1 MHAYHRCQHLIAKND
16 GDHYNDT
23 DDGGA
28 SIAILPQ
35 ETGGLT
41 PAQLERAH
49 LGSTSEPCEKENGQ
63 ALATTLLRKTSH
75 KTCHKACFTDGAQR
89 VWNEALVETQ
99 KVALKTASSSSSSN
113 LSVEDAVKQ
122 WLNENTPA
130 INEKVEQV
138 RLQLAKEAEPEL
150 KRAEELAAKGLIYG
164 TGGAVS
170 EEERARRAK
179 EAKSVD
185 KKTRD
190 RVVELAGIKA
200 FEDGKEDRAAWE

>member
-1 MHAYHRCQHLIAKND
+1 MR
-16 GDHYNDT
+16 
-23 DDGGA
+23 
-28 SIAILPQ
+28 S
-35 ETGGLT
+35 
-41 PAQLERAH
+41 
-49 LGSTSEPCEKENGQ
+49 
-63 ALATTLLRKTSH
+63 
-75 KTCHKACFTDGAQR
+75 
-89 VWNEALVETQ
+89 
-99 KVALKTASSSSSSN
+99 
-113 LSVEDAVKQ
+113 
-122 WLNENTPA
+122 
-130 INEKVEQV
+130 
-138 RLQLAKEAEPEL
+138 QLAKEAEPEL

>member
-1 MHAYHRCQHLIAKND
+1 MSADRKCFQRKYIEKHNVAGAND
-16 GDHYNDT
+16 ED
-23 DDGGA
+23 A
-28 SIAILPQ
+28 RKALP
-35 ETGGLT
+35 
-41 PAQLERAH
+41 
-49 LGSTSEPCEKENGQ
+49 KDENGDIDVSKI
-63 ALATTLLRKTSH
+63 R
-75 KTCHKACFTDGAQR
+75 FTKGEKVRFKYEWLEHDGAQR

-130 INEKVEQV
+130 IHEKVEQV

-185 KKTRD
+185 KKTRE